1 VSSFGE
7 DDSHISLDKGLMSY
21 VLQVENV
28 RMLDRYNTR
37 KPSIGTLYLTA
48 THLIFVDPDG
58 KKETWV
64 STIECHCYGVGQIV
78 NYHDRSEFYR
88 TQFAD
93 LHCSEK
99 VRVVTIKRNNY
110 GVYFIHLNCVRM
122 KN

>member
-1 VSSFGE
+1 MGMMDHF
-7 DDSHISLDKGLMSY
+7 SLDQGVMTC

-64 STIECHCYGVGQIV
+64 RIVGCHCQGVCHMV
-78 NYHDRSEFYR
+78 NSHD
-88 TQFAD
+88 
-93 LHCSEK
+93 
-99 VRVVTIKRNNY
+99 
-110 GVYFIHLNCVRM
+110 
-122 KN
+122 